1 LIMAENGSYN
11 LRIAFVDTILFE
23 DGSIRGGVLVTD
35 KETRPYEF
43 RVTSPIKPTT
53 LQKLLYGASLTD
65 YVYGQLIALP
75 LLKHVNE
82 TISLAICIK
91 ENLLVARPHL
101 DFPLIVLKKSG
112 RDDSLVVQAHSDYPG
127 EQGQAEIIVH
137 DMTQRHD
144 LAEPFNRLKLAVS
157 EVHAQKIDQK
167 M

>member
-1 LIMAENGSYN
+1 MSEDSSPT
-11 LRIAFVDTILFE
+11 LRIAFIDTILFD

-75 LLKHVNE
+75 LLKNVKE
-82 TISLAICIK
+82 AISLAICIK
-91 ENLLVARPHL
+91 DNLLVARPNL
-101 DFPLIVLKKSG
+101 NIPFVVLKKVSG
-112 RDDSLVVQAHSDYPG
+112 SDSLVVQAHPDYLG
-127 EQGQAEIIVH
+127 EQGHAEIIVY
-137 DMTQRHD
+137 DMIQRFD
-144 LAEPFNRLKLAVS
+144 LTEPFNRLKLAVH

-167 M
+167 L